1 MPTESSLQ
9 ALEGEGD
16 FMMNFFSTVSML
28 IYTYVNETFL
38 GDETDQ
44 GAVIEG

>member
-16 FMMNFFSTVSML
+16 FMMNFFSTVKHAD
-28 IYTYVNETFL
+28 TYVNETFL
-38 GDETDQ
+38 GDGTDQ